1 MGLQTRLVFTTS
13 GFLALLLVQFKT
25 LYANKNTVVV
35 VVVVCDYTVKLVLK
49 KPFSP
54 LTSKLNTGFI
64 NKG

>member
-13 GFLALLLVQFKT
+13 GVLALLLVQFKT

-35 VVVVCDYTVKLVLK
+35 VVVCDYTGKLVLK

>member
-13 GFLALLLVQFKT
+13 GVLALLLVQFKT

-35 VVVVCDYTVKLVLK
+35 VVCDYTGKLVLK